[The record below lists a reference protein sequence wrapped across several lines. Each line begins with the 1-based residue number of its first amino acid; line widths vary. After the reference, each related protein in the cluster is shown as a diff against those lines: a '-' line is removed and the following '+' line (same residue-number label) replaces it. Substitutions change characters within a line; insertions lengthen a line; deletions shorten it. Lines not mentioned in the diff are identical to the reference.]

1 MEVIYSTLFLI
12 LARLGHAK
20 KKVPAAA
27 SEFAGT

>member
-1 MEVIYSTLFLI
+1 MEVIYSTSFLI
-12 LARLGHAK
+12 LARLGHA